1 MERQREDHA
10 RRHPHPRPDQ
20 PPDSEARHRPPAGRM
35 PPADQ
40 VALQEPPRHQLG
52 DAAVRLHPAGVPE
65 GIKGT
70 VAVLVDSGDLTVK
83 SQIKN
88 ENRMT
93 TNEIIKAICEIKDA
107 QTLGKIAHKTMAR
120 ACQLEE
126 TLVIDS
132 DSEFRK
138 NGKFFLKTIMHFE
151 MEIINEEEEVTNDHR
166 C

>member
-1 MERQREDHA
+1 
-10 RRHPHPRPDQ
+10 
-20 PPDSEARHRPPAGRM
+20 
-35 PPADQ
+35 
-40 VALQEPPRHQLG
+40 
-52 DAAVRLHPAGVPE
+52 
-65 GIKGT
+65 
-70 VAVLVDSGDLTVK
+70 
-83 SQIKN
+83 
-88 ENRMT
+88 MT

-138 NGKFFLKTIMHFE
+138 NGKFFLKTIMLFE